1 MIGKDSALLL
11 NGGDKRRQAADIER
25 ALRYLRNYKERNKA
39 K

>member
-1 MIGKDSALLL
+1 MTGRQRVLLL

-25 ALRYLRNYKERNKA
+25 ALSYLSDYRERTKT